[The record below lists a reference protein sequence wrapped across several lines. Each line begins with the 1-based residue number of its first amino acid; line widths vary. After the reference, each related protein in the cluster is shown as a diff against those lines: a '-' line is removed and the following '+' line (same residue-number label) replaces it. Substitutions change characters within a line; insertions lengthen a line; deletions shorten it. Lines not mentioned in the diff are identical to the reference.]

1 MPAPSSRRDSKVLQ
15 LATPP
20 APSRVEVCP
29 PSGWQGVLPAWH
41 TWLKARWDELMGR
54 PVLNARSQALLDEAR
69 LDFADAL
76 ADLYTPHAED
86 LHERI
91 RKARS
96 LRELWHLRSELFSL
110 VSLHC
115 GQADAQARLKA
126 LNRHFPIRAAG
137 SGFGA
142 LDSGKVAR
150 W

>member
-1 MPAPSSRRDSKVLQ
+1 MPARSPRSDSKTLQ
-15 LATPP
+15 PAPPP
-20 APSRVEVCP
+20 APARVEVCP
-29 PSGWQGVLPAWH
+29 PCGWQRALPAWRES
-41 TWLKARWDELMGR
+41 LKAWWDELLGR
-54 PVLNARSQALLDEAR
+54 PVPSARSQALLAEAR

-76 ADLYTPHAED
+76 ADLCSPQAED

-91 RKARS
+91 RQARS

-110 VSLHC
+110 VSVHR
-115 GQADAQARLKA
+115 GQQDAQARLAA

>member
-1 MPAPSSRRDSKVLQ
+1 MPAPSSRRDSKVPP
-15 LATPP
+15 LATPL

-29 PSGWQGVLPAWH
+29 PSGWQRAVPAWRL
-41 TWLKARWDELMGR
+41 WLKTRWDELLGR
-54 PVLNARSQALLDEAR
+54 PLLSARSQAMLDDAR
-69 LDFADAL
+69 LDFADTL
-76 ADLYTPHAED
+76 ADLYTPQAED

-110 VSLHC
+110 VSMYH
-115 GQADAQARLKA
+115 GQADAQARLEA